1 MQKNHLNLLFK
12 EMGAFKVTM
21 VLSIIVAAIS
31 SYVSLKAFEY
41 IYKASEEVILHISD
55 VSQINTELIK
65 NAGTHILFCVVY
77 MPLFYVAKGSF
88 FPLRHRKGQ
97 GRTFATRISIEREVA
112 LWILGK

>member
-1 MQKNHLNLLFK
+1 MQKNHMNLLFK

-55 VSQINTELIK
+55 VI
-65 NAGTHILFCVVY
+65 
-77 MPLFYVAKGSF
+77 
-88 FPLRHRKGQ
+88 
-97 GRTFATRISIEREVA
+97 
-112 LWILGK
+112 